1 MTNKIQMDL
10 SVRDA
15 QMVAAWKRSQQSV
28 AAFNQELDKIGQ
40 KQRRNRSQSNS
51 FFKGMTTNL
60 ASVAAGY
67 VSVAGAAGLLINA
80 NRDIINQ
87 TDEVARKYD
96 EIFRKFRVQS
106 GLKGLEGD
114 AARGRILEIAE
125 RQAFPS
131 EQASNAATQL
141 VSSGFSPAEASGG
154 SLEEFLRILN
164 ASNVTGKEVDPTE
177 LAKAISSY
185 LESQGLAKNEKN
197 VAMVG
202 RRVQALFKGTNLQ
215 LPDLAELAT
224 VSEIF
229 NGLLTVEEQLGTF
242 STLVQSIPAAEAK
255 TGFRNFVLRLNTVTD
270 DQKAKVKALD
280 QLGLK
285 KEDVDFVG
293 EDLGTILDRL
303 AVGLEQLPQEQRAPV
318 LNQIFGERTI
328 AVAQSM
334 INRRKT
340 IEESYGIQNN
350 VKGFLA
356 DVDEATSGRN
366 AAERRATVRLERR
379 RFAQDKQD
387 SLKVKELNELEEK
400 EGVSPFRRDINEKGY
415 YTARYLGAEP
425 DTALNLI
432 NPWEWGSV
440 SDAVD
445 QSVETRTKPASEY
458 GTGETPPPVPQPEK
472 RGIFNNPT
480 VDRFTGKNSAP
491 IPKSQIPL
499 SWFDFSSK
507 KKDTPEKK
515 ESVSTTEFSVNP
527 IADVYP
533 VNPQPAST
541 VTTPATTE
549 VTSTETLPR
558 WVRAQQPETSSTD
571 KLTRALQ
578 ENTAALREQKD
589 KKPAESQKPV
599 QVKVSVSA
607 DTSTAP
613 NGPRASASLARPAK

>member
-15 QMVAAWKRSQQSV
+15 QMVAAWKRSTQSI
-28 AAFNQELDKIGQ
+28 AAFNKELDKIGQ
-40 KQRRNRSQSNS
+40 KQRRNRSQSNR

-60 ASVAAGY
+60 ASMAAGY
-67 VSVAGAAGLLINA
+67 ISVAGAAGLLINA

-114 AARGRILEIAE
+114 AARGRILDIAE

-270 DQKAKVKALD
+270 DQKTKVKALD

-303 AVGLEQLPQEQRAPV
+303 AVGLDKLPKEKRAPV

-340 IEESYGIQNN
+340 IEESYGIQDN
-350 VKGFLA
+350 VKGFLS

-387 SLKVKELNELEEK
+387 SLKVKELSELEEK
-400 EGVSPFRRDINEKGY
+400 EGVSPLRRDINEKGY
-415 YTARYLGAEP
+415 YIARYLGAEP
-425 DTALNLI
+425 DTALNII
-432 NPWEWGSV
+432 NPLDWGSV

-445 QSVETRTKPASEY
+445 QSVETRAKPASEY
-458 GTGETPPPVPQPEK
+458 GTGEAPPPAPPAPSPNTVTPQQLERLQKDVQEAGFEK
-472 RGIFNNPT
+472 VKKPADDNIPAAPVRGLRNLIYGDAPPRNT
-480 VDRFTGKNSAP
+480 IP
-491 IPKSQIPL
+491 IPN
-499 SWFDFSSK
+499 WFSSK
-507 KKDTPEKK
+507 PK
-515 ESVSTTEFSVNP
+515 EQAPAPTSEDASFNP
-527 IADVYP
+527 VANAAPAI
-533 VNPQPAST
+533 NPAST
-541 VTTPATTE
+541 D
-549 VTSTETLPR
+549 
-558 WVRAQQPETSSTD
+558 Q
-571 KLTRALQ
+571 LTKALQ
-578 ENTAALREQKD
+578 ENTAAIKAAQD
-589 KKPAESQKPV
+589 NKKPAESQKPV

-613 NGPRASASLARPAK
+613 NGPRASAALARPAK